1 MTDADVMSKSL
12 IQDISER
19 QVTLSKYAYVAVV

>member
-12 IQDISER
+12 IQDIWER